1 MFKKI
6 YKNIYSLPA
15 LVLHELSHI
24 IVSMIFGGKLEN
36 IEVKGFDVVRLKISN
51 LKNIKVVRFVAM
63 APLLI
68 PILFIILGFVNY
80 YFFYGVVY
88 SASVFRTTLP
98 SPTDFKTSNLKIPT
112 FLQKKV

>member
-1 MFKKI
+1 MEMFKKI

-24 IVSMIFGGKLEN
+24 IVSVILGGKLEN

-51 LKNIKVVRFVAM
+51 LKSIKAVRIVAM
-63 APLLI
+63 APVI
-68 PILFIILGFVNY
+68 VPILFLVLGFINT

-88 SASVFRTTLP
+88 SATVFRTTLP
-98 SPTDFKTSNLKIPT
+98 TRLVPDKHVYS
-112 FLQKKV
+112 